1 MRDHLFHAENDE
13 MLFRQFRE
21 ESQIT
26 YNIPPIHNSKSFIK
40 FYFPKPYSLNIQVC
54 HFFLLFILLGRSSFI
69 PFAFWS
75 YGEIEFSFREMV
87 LFK

>member
-26 YNIPPIHNSKSFIK
+26 YNIPPVHNSKSFIK

-54 HFFLLFILLGRSSFI
+54 HFFSSIHFIRKVLIHSICLLVIWRNRVFI
-69 PFAFWS
+69 
-75 YGEIEFSFREMV
+75 
-87 LFK
+87 